1 VGGLI
6 ASITCYFKEF
16 AFSNGGL
23 IVLSSSTESEM
34 PMRKVEVVL
43 PLKLFSTLDRTDS
56 APLHSQLTKIIEA
69 AILSGK
75 MEPGDRFENEVAL
88 GERLGLSRPTIR
100 RAISELVN
108 QGLVV
113 RRRGVG
119 TQVVQGQITRGLE
132 LTSLFE
138 DLRTAGL
145 TPKTRMLEV
154 STVPATKLVA
164 EKLGVQEGAD
174 VLYVHRL
181 RFASGTPVAVMENW
195 LNSEYAEPNHAT
207 LGTLGL
213 YAALKERGIEIKIAK
228 QNVGARKASSLEA
241 ELLEIEKNAPV
252 LTMDR
257 TGYDTSGHAI
267 EYGHHCYRTDIYS
280 LEFTLV
286 SR

>member
-1 VGGLI
+1 
-6 ASITCYFKEF
+6 
-16 AFSNGGL
+16 
-23 IVLSSSTESEM
+23 
-34 PMRKVEVVL
+34 MRKIEVVL
-43 PLKLFSTLDRTDS
+43 PLRLFSNLDSSEST
-56 APLHSQLTKIIEA
+56 PLHSQLTQIIEA

-75 MEPGDRFENEVAL
+75 LEPGDRLENEVTL

-108 QGLVV
+108 RGLLV

-154 STVPATKLVA
+154 ATVPATKMVA

-174 VLYVHRL
+174 VLYIHRL
-181 RFASGTPVAVMENW
+181 RFASGSPVAVMENW
-195 LNSEYAEPNHAT
+195 LNSEYAEPNRAR
-207 LGTLGL
+207 LETLGL
-213 YAALKERGIEIKIAK
+213 YSALKERGIEIKVAK
-228 QNVGARKASSLEA
+228 QKIGARKSSALEA
-241 ELLEIEKNAPV
+241 ELLEIEKSAPV

-267 EYGHHCYRTDIYS
+267 EYGKHCYRTDIYS